1 MFVAH
6 EFSRY
11 QLMVKLPIKANA
23 ASFEH
28 HVGWLPGMA
37 MVKLSVKWEYK
48 EIADG
53 DALEVM
59 SGQIDRFAR
68 EAWECCLKEI
78 AACSVE
84 RKLFPGG
91 VSKRAAASTGMFAGD
106 QAVLMHVNVTGVSMQ
121 DVLGAGSEMEIVD
134 VDKLEMVLR
143 GSMWKLIHS
152 ESET

>member
-1 MFVAH
+1 MPA
-6 EFSRY
+6 
-11 QLMVKLPIKANA
+11 LPIKANA
-23 ASFEH
+23 ANFEY

-37 MVKLSVKWEYK
+37 TVKLSVNWEYK

-68 EAWECCLKEI
+68 DAWQCCLKEI

-91 VSKRAAASTGMFAGD
+91 VSKRAAAQVGMFAGD
-106 QAVLMHVNVTGVSMQ
+106 QAVRMTVDVAGVSMQ
-121 DVLGAGSEMEIVD
+121 DALGTGSELEIVD
-134 VDKLEMVLR
+134 VDKIEMTLR

-152 ESET
+152 